1 MLRRAAFLGLVLCA
15 CGGGVSATTAD
26 DAGPDSELR
35 TYRPEGGV
43 EEDASGPKFTY
54 HGGRV
59 LEATRV
65 AFVYVDDESAGG
77 APSFDAFADQ
87 LFVSSQWASLQEYGV
102 KSGVRTTSVR
112 VAKADLL
119 PATAIDAQGL
129 IDQPVFAEAVKS
141 YLHPSSGP
149 RFPDANGV
157 VVFLPAGV
165 NVILGQRGS
174 YKWKTCWDADA
185 FHSTDGVA
193 DPYIVIPPCP
203 NGRRTVALSHE
214 LGEMA
219 TDPEVYTAW
228 YADAEQFRSGG
239 EVSDLCD
246 KENAVAFGFEIARYW
261 SETKRRCVP

>member
-1 MLRRAAFLGLVLCA
+1 MLQRAAILGLVLCA
-15 CGGGVSATTAD
+15 CGGATQSTSEDAGTPDAERIYRPD
-26 DAGPDSELR
+26 DAGVR
-35 TYRPEGGV
+35 A
-43 EEDASGPKFTY
+43 DAAIPQFTY

-77 APSFDAFADQ
+77 APSFDGFADK
-87 LFVSSQWASLQEYGV
+87 LFQSAQWAGLAEYGV
-102 KSGVRTTSVR
+102 KSGTRTTSVR
-112 VAKADLL
+112 VARSEFL
-119 PATAIDAQGL
+119 PANAIDAQGL
-129 IDQPVFAEAVKS
+129 IDQPAFAEAVKT

-165 NVILGQRGS
+165 NVILAQRGS
-174 YKWKTCWDADA
+174 YKWRTCWDADA
-185 FHSTDGVA
+185 FHSTDA
-193 DPYIVIPPCP
+193 NAEPYVVIPPCP

-228 YADAEQFRSGG
+228 FADSEQFRSGG
-239 EVSDLCD
+239 ELSDLCD
-246 KENAVAFGFEIARYW
+246 KENAIAFGFEIARYW